1 MHKGDRPTLK
11 ELRRL
16 CVGCTKVTVL
26 KSIAS
31 KWREL
36 AMEMGYDY
44 SSIESV
50 DIKSCKDPQIAA
62 YDVLGQWLT
71 GTEGLCGPVTL
82 NTLIECF
89 SNIECQSV
97 ADRLNDVLLD

>member
-1 MHKGDRPTLK
+1 MNKDEKPTLK

-16 CVGCTKVTVL
+16 GVGCTKVTVL

-44 SSIESV
+44 SAIESV

-62 YDVLGQWLT
+62 YDILGQWLT
-71 GTEGLCGPVTL
+71 GVEGLCGPVTWR
-82 NTLIECF
+82 TLIECL

-97 ADRLNDVLLD
+97 ADKLNDVLLD